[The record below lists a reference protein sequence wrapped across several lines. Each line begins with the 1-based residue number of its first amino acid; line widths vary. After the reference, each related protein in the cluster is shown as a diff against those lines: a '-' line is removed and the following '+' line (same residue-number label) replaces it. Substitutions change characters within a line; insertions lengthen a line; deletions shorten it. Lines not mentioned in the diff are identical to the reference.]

1 MAQICIAVM
10 KPNSKM
16 QVANLG
22 DSGVRVVRDGRIIF
36 ASTVRGRRGSEDLHS
51 WGEGRGGRRGKAR

>member
-1 MAQICIAVM
+1 MQICIAVM

-36 ASTVRGRRGSEDLHS
+36 ASTVSGRRGSEGLT
-51 WGEGRGGRRGKAR
+51 GGKGYESH

>member
-1 MAQICIAVM
+1 M

-36 ASTVRGRRGSEDLHS
+36 ASTVSGRRGSEGLT
-51 WGEGRGGRRGKAR
+51 GGKGYESH